1 MRLGLNRRIAAVAV
15 HDVFMSGV
23 AFELAVWFRYLTYG
37 EPQSF
42 FFLWHGTLLF
52 SLICGLVFWRAG
64 LYRGIW
70 HYASLT
76 DLKAIVRGVTLALLV
91 FLPVLFVLDRLE
103 NFPRSAMLII
113 WPLLIVLL
121 AAPRLL
127 YRFAK
132 DGHFGAVIE
141 RGREDRVPVLLI
153 GAGDEAESFIREM
166 ERSELAGYRVVG
178 VIDHKTSRIGR
189 DIHGIRVLGSLS
201 EVDKVIAEL
210 AARNRK
216 PQRLII
222 ASSKIEGATID
233 DLLSTAEREGLKLAS
248 LPRVTDFK
256 SDDDRAG
263 SANKIRPVDVEDLL
277 GRPQRVLD
285 RTAIAR
291 LVGGRRVIVTGAGGT
306 IGGELARQVAA
317 LDPAHLTLFDNNEHA
332 LYQIDLEC
340 GERWP
345 AMSRTAVL
353 GDVRD
358 RARVDVVFTRER
370 PDLVFHAAAFK
381 HVPMV
386 EANPNEGV
394 LTNVQGT
401 AQIADACERHG
412 VDTMVLISTDKAVNP
427 TSVMG
432 ASKRIAE
439 MICQSRGLRG
449 SHTRFVTVRFG
460 NVLGST
466 GSVVPLFQRQLARG
480 GPLTVTDP
488 EMTRYFMTTREAV
501 ELVLQ
506 ATAAPPDA
514 GHAGAIYVLDMGQP
528 VRIVDLARQMIRLA
542 GLTPDVDVDIVFTG
556 LRPGEKLYEELF
568 HGGEPPTP
576 TAVSGIQLATPR
588 VVDHDLLN
596 AQLAKVIAA
605 AEARDTDRTMA
616 QIRHLVPEFAPEKPE
631 NSAQPMVSKTQTA
644 FTKP

>member
-1 MRLGLNRRIAAVAV
+1 MRLGLNRRIAAVAA
-15 HDVFMSGV
+15 HDIVMSAL

-37 EPQSF
+37 EPQAF
-42 FFLWHGTLLF
+42 FFLWHGTVLF
-52 SLICGLVFWRAG
+52 ALICGVVFWRAG

-121 AAPRLL
+121 AGPRLL

-141 RGREDRVPVLLI
+141 RGRDGRVPVLLI

-189 DIHGIRVLGSLS
+189 DIHGIRVLGGLDDV
-201 EVDKVIAEL
+201 ETVVAGL
-210 AARNRK
+210 AAKGRK

-222 ASSKIEGATID
+222 ASSKIDGATIR
-233 DLLSTAEREGLKLAS
+233 DLLAAAERDGLTLARM
-248 LPRVTDFK
+248 PKVTDFRADDAN
-256 SDDDRAG
+256 SDQV
-263 SANKIRPVDVEDLL
+263 RPVDVEDLL

-285 RTAIAR
+285 RAAIAR
-291 LVGGRRVIVTGAGGT
+291 LIGGRRVMVTGAGGT
-306 IGGELARQVAA
+306 IGSELTRQIAA
-317 LDPAHLTLFDNNEHA
+317 LEPARLILFDNSEHA

-345 AMSRTAVL
+345 DLARRAVL

-358 RARVDVVFTRER
+358 RERVEVVFRRER
-370 PDLVFHAAAFK
+370 PELVFHAAAFK

-394 LTNVQGT
+394 LTNVLGT
-401 AQIADACERHG
+401 ALIADACERHG
-412 VDTMVLISTDKAVNP
+412 VSTMVQISTDKAVNP

-439 MICQSRGLRG
+439 MICQSRSLRG
-449 SHTRFVTVRFG
+449 AGPRFVTVRFG

-488 EMTRYFMTTREAV
+488 EITRYFMTTREAV

-506 ATAAPPDA
+506 ATATPAEADR
-514 GHAGAIYVLDMGQP
+514 GGAIFVLDMGEP
-528 VRIVDLARQMIRLA
+528 VRILDLARQMIRLA
-542 GLTPDVDVDIVFTG
+542 GLTPDVDVKIAFTG

-576 TAVSGIQLATPR
+576 TAINGVHLATPR
-588 VVDHDLLN
+588 VVDYDLLT
-596 AQLAKVIAA
+596 AQVGKIVEAA
-605 AEARDTDRTMA
+605 RARESERTLSLM
-616 QIRHLVPEFAPEKPE
+616 RHLVPEFVTPPDDDVPATPQP
-631 NSAQPMVSKTQTA
+631 AQIA

>member
-1 MRLGLNRRIAAVAV
+1 MRLGLNRRIAAVAI
-15 HDVFMSGV
+15 HDILMSAV
-23 AFELAVWFRYLTYG
+23 AFEAAVWFRYLTYG
-37 EPQSF
+37 EPQEL
-42 FFLWHGTLLF
+42 FFLWHGTVLF
-52 SLICGLVFWRAG
+52 SLICGVVFWRAG

-103 NFPRSAMLII
+103 NFPRSAMLMT

-121 AAPRLL
+121 AGPRLL

-189 DIHGIRVLGSLS
+189 DIHGIRVLGGLN
-201 EVDKVIAEL
+201 EVERVIAEL
-210 AARNRK
+210 ADKGHK
-216 PQRLII
+216 PQRLVI
-222 ASSKIEGATID
+222 ASSKIDGATIQ
-233 DLLSTAEREGLKLAS
+233 DLLSIAEREGLKLARM
-248 LPRVTDFK
+248 PRVTDF
-256 SDDDRAG
+256 RADG
-263 SANKIRPVDVEDLL
+263 DQAETTNTIRPVDVEDLL

-285 RTAIAR
+285 REAIAR
-291 LVGGRRVIVTGAGGT
+291 LVSGRRVMVTGAGGT
-306 IGGELARQVAA
+306 IGAELTRQIAA
-317 LDPAHLTLFDNNEHA
+317 LSPAHLSLLDNNEHA

-340 GERWP
+340 AERWP
-345 AMSRTAVL
+345 GVSRTPVL

-358 RARVDVVFTRER
+358 AARVDVVFTRER
-370 PDLVFHAAAFK
+370 PELVFHAAAFK

-394 LTNVQGT
+394 LTNILGT
-401 AQIADACERHG
+401 AQVADACERHD
-412 VDTMVLISTDKAVNP
+412 VSTMVLISTDKAVNP

-439 MICQSRGLRG
+439 MICQSRSLRKAG
-449 SHTRFVTVRFG
+449 TRFVTVRFG

-488 EMTRYFMTTREAV
+488 EVTRYFMTTREAV

-506 ATAAPPDA
+506 ATAAPEASDSA
-514 GHAGAIYVLDMGQP
+514 GTIFVLDMGQP

-568 HGGEPPTP
+568 HGGEPPSP
-576 TAVSGIQLATPR
+576 TAINGVQLARPR
-588 VVDHDLLN
+588 VVDHDLLM
-596 AQLAKVIAA
+596 AQVSKIVSAA
-605 AEARDTDRTMA
+605 QARDTARTLA
-616 QIRHLVPEFAPEKPE
+616 LIHHLVPEFTNAMVDTNAISASAAAP
-631 NSAQPMVSKTQTA
+631 
-644 FTKP
+644 

>member
-15 HDVFMSGV
+15 HDVFMSAV

-37 EPQSF
+37 EPQGF
-42 FFLWHGTLLF
+42 FFLWHGTVLF
-52 SLICGLVFWRAG
+52 SAICGVVFWRAG

-121 AAPRLL
+121 AGPRLL

-141 RGREDRVPVLLI
+141 RGHDERVPVLLI
-153 GAGDEAESFIREM
+153 GAGDGAESFIREM

-189 DIHGIRVLGSLS
+189 DIHGIRVLGGLS
-201 EVDKVIAEL
+201 EVDAVVERL
-210 AARNRK
+210 AASGRK
-216 PQRLII
+216 PQRLVI
-222 ASSKIEGATID
+222 ASSKLDGPII
-233 DLLSTAEREGLKLAS
+233 AELLAS
-248 LPRVTDFK
+248 AEHYGLTLARMPRVTDF
-256 SDDDRAG
+256 RAG
-263 SANKIRPVDVEDLL
+263 SDPAGMVRPVDVEDLL

-285 RTAIAR
+285 RQAIAR
-291 LVGGRRVIVTGAGGT
+291 LIGGRRVMVTGAGGT
-306 IGGELARQVAA
+306 IGSELTRQIAA
-317 LDPAHLTLFDNNEHA
+317 LEPAHLTLLDNNEHA

-340 GERWP
+340 SERWP
-345 AMSRTAVL
+345 ELARSAVL

-358 RARVDVVFTRER
+358 RERVDVVFHRER
-370 PDLVFHAAAFK
+370 PELVFHAAAFK

-394 LTNVQGT
+394 LTNVLGT
-401 AQIADACERHG
+401 AQVADACDRHG
-412 VDTMVLISTDKAVNP
+412 IDTMVLISTDKAVNP

-432 ASKRIAE
+432 VSKRIAE
-439 MICQSRGLRG
+439 MICQGRSLRG
-449 SHTRFVTVRFG
+449 AGPRFVTVRFG

-466 GSVVPLFQRQLARG
+466 GSVVPLFERQLARG

-488 EMTRYFMTTREAV
+488 DVTRYFMTTREAV

-506 ATAAPPDA
+506 ATAAPAEGEP
-514 GHAGAIYVLDMGQP
+514 AGAIFVLDMGEP
-528 VRIVDLARQMIRLA
+528 VRILDLARQMIRLA
-542 GLTPDVDVDIVFTG
+542 GLTPDVDVDIEITG
-556 LRPGEKLYEELF
+556 LRPGEKLHEELF
-568 HGGEPPTP
+568 HGAEPPTP
-576 TAVSGIQLATPR
+576 TAIAGIHLATPR
-588 VVDHDLLN
+588 VVDHDLLM
-596 AQLAKVIAA
+596 AQVAKIVAA
-605 AEARDTDRTMA
+605 AEARDSERTLGLV
-616 QIRHLVPEFAPEKPE
+616 RHLVPEFSGHDDGA
-631 NSAQPMVSKTQTA
+631 AQSGVRTV